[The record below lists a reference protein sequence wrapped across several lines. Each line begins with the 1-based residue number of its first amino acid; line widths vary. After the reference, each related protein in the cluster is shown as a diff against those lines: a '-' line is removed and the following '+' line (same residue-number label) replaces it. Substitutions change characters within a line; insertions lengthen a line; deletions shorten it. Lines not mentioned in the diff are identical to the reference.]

1 MLISSLFLKI
11 VVCLTFNAA
20 ISIPSSQAVLSNV
33 YDFHDTSKIAALIH
47 LEKCCV
53 RLSVT

>member
-11 VVCLTFNAA
+11 VVCLIFNAA